1 MSSTTKSRVVHRAAG
16 SGLQHAQ
23 DRLQKNRN
31 VLHALGDR
39 SQPKDFPS
47 DRSPEADDF
56 VGVSLRKFDHSV
68 ALHSSRTISAAGKAA
83 GEFSPH
89 HLLPV
94 HILPPGTP
102 KPNFWNVPPGPV
114 QKINYGGRL
123 FFFLR
128 NFGGVSSTE
137 PAIGHRSADGGFQCL
152 GKVVGRAEQSI
163 PRAEASPPNK
173 KIPSS

>member
-1 MSSTTKSRVVHRAAG
+1 
-16 SGLQHAQ
+16 
-23 DRLQKNRN
+23 
-31 VLHALGDR
+31 VLHALGCGT
-39 SQPKDFPS
+39 QPKDFPS

-56 VGVSLRKFDHSV
+56 VSVSLRKFDHSV

-114 QKINYGGRL
+114 QKINCGGRL
-123 FFFLR
+123 FFFPR

-137 PAIGHRSADGGFQCL
+137 PAIGHLSADGGFQYL
-152 GKVVGRAEQSI
+152 GKVAGHAEESRRRAGG
-163 PRAEASPPNK
+163 SPPNK
-173 KIPSS
+173 QILSSQSDLLSHFLKGRCRRGDLLPPLGIPNLKMI